1 MVAGGPNRSVK
12 RNGPE
17 TTRADVPDTALDPDR
32 AMRDLRGELQW
43 PAYRASPSLAPPFR
57 VLQRTIGLLSRRLSC
72 GALSRSR
79 QPSRT
84 RGQPAC
90 RFGCA
95 PPDSPPMKLR
105 NIA

>member
-43 PAYRASPSLAPPFR
+43 PA
-57 VLQRTIGLLSRRLSC
+57 
-72 GALSRSR
+72 
-79 QPSRT
+79 
-84 RGQPAC
+84 
-90 RFGCA
+90 
-95 PPDSPPMKLR
+95 
-105 NIA
+105 